1 MYARYVLFKSTAEH
15 RNEMEELADQI
26 FAYAKT
32 LGGFVGATYLV
43 TDDETEYGSF
53 TVWESKED
61 SDSAGALMMEKALP
75 KLGARLT
82 APPEIKVMKVYEP
95 KA

>member
-32 LGGFVGATYLV
+32 LGGFRNNFV
-43 TDDETEYGSF
+43 
-53 TVWESKED
+53 
-61 SDSAGALMMEKALP
+61 
-75 KLGARLT
+75 
-82 APPEIKVMKVYEP
+82 
-95 KA
+95 